1 MLNDKKKI
9 SKVKNQDIQ
18 ISNTD
23 EGFNYPYKGMLVIT
37 IHSIV
42 AINS

>member
-1 MLNDKKKI
+1 MIKKKN
-9 SKVKNQDIQ
+9 SEVKNQDIQ

-37 IHSIV
+37 IDSTV
-42 AINS
+42 AAINS